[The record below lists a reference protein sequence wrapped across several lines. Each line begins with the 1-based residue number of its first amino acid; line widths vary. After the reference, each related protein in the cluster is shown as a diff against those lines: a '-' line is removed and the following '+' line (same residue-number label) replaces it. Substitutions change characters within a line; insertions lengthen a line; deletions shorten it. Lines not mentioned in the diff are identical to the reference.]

1 MTATTPDDT
10 FDLRAAA
17 ADYVAGD
24 LNAHETA
31 AFEVLLAKDPALARE
46 VAYWR
51 RLGGALAPTTPDPA
65 WAPKGDFARSFL
77 FRQPGET
84 SRPRAVIIP
93 MPLWLGAA
101 TAACLGL
108 AVGWWGSG
116 HNPTVIPP
124 PPIAFQEDGGPI
136 ARPADQQVAV
146 YMPLTAI
153 NQVETTQ
160 PNPAVVTAEKI
171 MKPWLGVWTKP
182 VDLATHGAKGG
193 QGLLVLRIASDS
205 PSWNAG
211 IRPGDVILN
220 INQCPVSTPACI
232 ARRLLSAKPGDTVE
246 VRYWQA
252 ESAIVVT
259 KQVVLG
265 VVYE

>member
-1 MTATTPDDT
+1 MITVEPSQAI
-10 FDLRAAA
+10 DLRAAA

-24 LNAHETA
+24 LTAHEVA
-31 AFEVLLAKDPALARE
+31 AFEILLAKDPALARE

-51 RLGGALAPTTPDPA
+51 RLSGALAPTTPDPA
-65 WAPKGDFARSFL
+65 WAPKGDFARSL
-77 FRQPGET
+77 LQRQGGET
-84 SRPRAVIIP
+84 NRPRAVLIP
-93 MPLWLGAA
+93 LPLWLGAA

-116 HNPTVIPP
+116 RNSAGIPP

-136 ARPADQQVAV
+136 SKPTDQQFAV

-153 NQVETTQ
+153 TQVETTQ
-160 PNPAVVTAEKI
+160 PNPAVVTAEKF

-220 INQCPVSTPACI
+220 INQCPVSTPSCI
-232 ARRLLSAKPGDTVE
+232 AKRLMSAKPGDSVE

-252 ESAIVVT
+252 ESAAVIT